1 VSWVRSRLLVVA
13 GVMALV
19 VISCGGGDG
28 DASSSDG
35 ASESST
41 TVAGDDSADT
51 PPPAEPAG
59 AEDTEGSADEA
70 PGERSAVI
78 TIDGEATTYALD
90 DVTFSPVEGVDD
102 LTFETCSPDFFGSG
116 RFYAI
121 GYAVDAD
128 GELIME
134 DDDQPGTFTMDLPP
148 DDWEEAERDAPSF
161 EIQAGGL
168 DIEIATPE
176 EAAGGTMAWT
186 IEDTRASGSAVFVDF
201 ENSYSV
207 EFEVIC
213 EGSPTVNVDALPS
226 DDDDNSASDGG
237 GDLPPAGG
245 TGSFTVDGESF
256 DNVDVFS
263 CAPFSF
269 GSDPDPRDLSLLG
282 YMGGMTGLEVQL
294 SHSEGFDMS
303 DGSQFDQ
310 ISLSVFHS
318 RTGESGTEQFEGSV
332 SNNAAGEWFTLD
344 PETFEEV
351 PVADP
356 PFVMEGNRISG
367 SLADLEQTWPDEGA
381 ATVDVTWD
389 YEIPSEVL
397 EDC

>member
-1 VSWVRSRLLVVA
+1 MTVVA
-13 GVMALV
+13 GVMALIV
-19 VISCGGGDG
+19 VACGDG
-28 DASSSDG
+28 SSSAEDG
-35 ASESST
+35 ASGSETTLAAGGGTTPSAEETADSDAQSS
-41 TVAGDDSADT
+41 
-51 PPPAEPAG
+51 AEQ
-59 AEDTEGSADEA
+59 E

-90 DVTFSPVEGVDD
+90 DITFSPVEGVDD

-128 GELIME
+128 GELILG

-148 DDWEEAERDAPSF
+148 DDWEETERDAPSF
-161 EIQAGGL
+161 EIEAGGL

-186 IEDTRASGSAVFVDF
+186 IEDTRASGSAIFVDF
-201 ENSYSV
+201 DNSYAV
-207 EFEVIC
+207 EFEVVC
-213 EGSPTVNVDALPS
+213 EGSPTVNVEDLPS
-226 DDDDNSASDGG
+226 DDDAVASDGG
-237 GDLPPAGG
+237 AGDVPPAGG
-245 TGSFTVDGESF
+245 VGSFTVDVESF
-256 DNVDVFS
+256 DNVDIYS

-282 YMGGMTGLEVQL
+282 FLGGMTGLEVEV
-294 SHSEGFDMS
+294 SHSQGTDMS
-303 DGSQFDQ
+303 DGTQFDQ
-310 ISLSVFHS
+310 IRLSVFHS
-318 RTGESGTEQFEGSV
+318 RAGESGTEQFEGSA
-332 SNNAAGEWFTLD
+332 SNNAAGDWFTTD

-351 PVADP
+351 PLDDP
-356 PFVMEGNRISG
+356 PFAMEGNRISG
-367 SLADLEQTWPDEGA
+367 SLVGLEQTWPDEGA

-389 YEIPSEVL
+389 YEIPSEVI

>member
-1 VSWVRSRLLVVA
+1 MTMMA
-13 GVMALV
+13 ALV
-19 VISCGGGDG
+19 ALVAASCGGGDQGGG
-28 DASSSDG
+28 DATEDSEPV
-35 ASESST
+35 ASQDAAGTSAPT
-41 TVAGDDSADT
+41 TQPTGQDT
-51 PPPAEPAG
+51 DAP
-59 AEDTEGSADEA
+59 ADEA

-78 TIDGEATTYALD
+78 TIDGESTTYALD
-90 DVTFSPVEGVDD
+90 DITFSPVEGVDD

-148 DDWEEAERDAPSF
+148 DDWEEAERDAPEF
-161 EIQAGGL
+161 EIKAGGL

-201 ENSYSV
+201 ESSYTV

-213 EGSPTVNVDALPS
+213 EGSPTVNVDDLPS
-226 DDDDNSASDGG
+226 DDDAAPSGG
-237 GDLPPAGG
+237 GSGDIPPAGG
-245 TGSFTVDGESF
+245 VGSFTVDGQSF
-256 DNVDVFS
+256 DNVDVYS
-263 CAPFSF
+263 CEPFSF
-269 GSDPDPRDLSLLG
+269 GSDPDPRDLSLTGFL
-282 YMGGMTGLEVQL
+282 GGMDGLGVEL
-294 SHSEGFDMS
+294 SHSEGFDLS
-303 DGSQFDQ
+303 DGGQTQFDQ
-310 ISLSVFHS
+310 IRLSVFYS
-318 RTGESGTEQFEGSV
+318 RSGDSGTEQFEGSA
-332 SNNAAGEWFTLD
+332 SNNAAGEWFTTD

-351 PVADP
+351 PIADP

-367 SLADLEQTWPDEGA
+367 SLAGLEQTWPDEGA

-389 YEIPSEVL
+389 YEIPSEVI

>member
-1 VSWVRSRLLVVA
+1 MSWARTRMTMIA
-13 GVMALV
+13 ALV
-19 VISCGGGDG
+19 ALVAASCGGGDQG
-28 DASSSDG
+28 STDA
-35 ASESST
+35 
-41 TVAGDDSADT
+41 
-51 PPPAEPAG
+51 
-59 AEDTEGSADEA
+59 TEGSADAPASQGDEDTSPPSTQSPGQETGAPADDA

-78 TIDGEATTYALD
+78 TIDGESTSFALD

-134 DDDQPGTFTMDLPP
+134 DDDQPGSFTMDLPP
-148 DDWEEAERDAPSF
+148 DDWEEAERDAPEF
-161 EIQAGGL
+161 EIKAGGL

-201 ENSYSV
+201 ENTYTV
-207 EFEVIC
+207 EFELIC

-226 DDDDNSASDGG
+226 DDDDTASDGG
-237 GDLPPAGG
+237 GGGGLPPAGG

-282 YMGGMTGLEVQL
+282 FMGGMTGLEVEL
-294 SHSEGFDMS
+294 SHSQGFDMS

-310 ISLSVFHS
+310 INLSVFHS
-318 RTGESGTEQFEGSV
+318 RTGDSGTEQFEGSV

-351 PVADP
+351 PIADA

-367 SLADLEQTWPDEGA
+367 SLAGLEQTWPDEGA